1 MRREEAVLP
10 GAADEFEKLAAD
22 LRAADLALLST
33 DAGGTILFSHI
44 GEAMAGDVA
53 ADLRPGQ
60 RWQPGRSQI
69 VDKFHCHT
77 EAVPGGSGASVAS
90 VASVAVLSR
99 SSAASLYAAA
109 FARMAARLLAYR
121 AAAVGTASL
130 PEGPELAA
138 HRARLGAAAR
148 VCGSDPAMKRNLDL
162 AQHLAQRGV
171 PILLAGETGT
181 GKEVFARGLH
191 ELSHR
196 YAGPFVAVNCASI
209 PEALIESELFGYRKG
224 AFTGAAREGYR
235 GRILQADGGTL
246 FLDEIGDMP
255 LALQARLLRVLE
267 TREVVPLG
275 GEQAV
280 NVDLQVVSATHRDLA
295 AAVRAGLFREDLY
308 YRLCGMLI
316 ELPPLRRRADRRA
329 LLLRVLAEES
339 QGRAVFAPAAL
350 ELLDEH
356 AWPGNFRELRN
367 AVKVALALTADDIIR
382 PEHLPPAI
390 GNGAAA
396 PDDERGALLASIERH
411 RWNLS
416 AVARRLGISRRTL
429 YRRMHRLGILVA
441 VDGEHG

>member
-1 MRREEAVLP
+1 MRREEPVLP
-10 GAADEFEKLAAD
+10 GAADEFAKLADD
-22 LRAADLALLST
+22 LRAADLALLCT
-33 DAGGTILFSHI
+33 DACGGILFSHI

-60 RWQPGRSQI
+60 RWLPGRSQI
-69 VDKFHCHT
+69 VDKFHCHA
-77 EAVPGGSGASVAS
+77 EAVPGGDG
-90 VASVAVLSR
+90 ASVAVLSR
-99 SSAASLYAAA
+99 SSAASPYAAA
-109 FARMAARLLAYR
+109 LARMAARLVAYR
-121 AAAVGTASL
+121 AAAAGAAAL

-148 VCGSDPAMKRNLDL
+148 VCGSDPAMKRNLEL

-224 AFTGAAREGYR
+224 AFTGAARDGYR

-396 PDDERGALLASIERH
+396 PALAPGDERGALLASIERH

>member
-1 MRREEAVLP
+1 MASQPFGLA
-10 GAADEFEKLAAD
+10 GAGDEFDRLAAD
-22 LRAADLALLST
+22 LRATDLALLCVGA
-33 DAGGTILFSHI
+33 DGTIAYSCI
-44 GEAMAGDVA
+44 GEAMAGDIA

-60 RWQPGRSQI
+60 RLQPRRSEL
-69 VDKFHCHT
+69 VDQFHCHV
-77 EAVPGGSGASVAS
+77 EAVPGGAGESVAL
-90 VASVAVLSR
+90 LSR
-99 SSAASLYAAA
+99 SSAAALYAAA
-109 FARMAARLLAYR
+109 RARMAARLLALR
-121 AAAVGTASL
+121 AASAVAAAL

-148 VCGSDPAMKRNLDL
+148 VCGGDAVMKRNLEL
-162 AQHLAQRGV
+162 AQHLAQRGL

-181 GKEVFARGLH
+181 GKEVFARALH

-196 YAGPFVAVNCASI
+196 YAGPFVALNCAAL
-209 PEALIESELFGYRKG
+209 PEPLIESELFGYRQG

-235 GRILQADGGTL
+235 GRIQQADGGTL

-267 TREVVPLG
+267 TREVTPLG
-275 GEQAV
+275 GEQALR
-280 NVDLQVVSATHRDLA
+280 VDIQLVSASHRDLA
-295 AAVRAGLFREDLY
+295 AAVAAGRFREDLY

-329 LLLRVLAEES
+329 LMLAVLSEES

-350 ELLDEH
+350 DLLEAHD
-356 AWPGNFRELRN
+356 WPGNFRELRN
-367 AVKVALALTADDIIR
+367 AIKVALALSADDIIR

-390 GNGAAA
+390 GSAAA
-396 PDDERGALLASIERH
+396 PAAADERAALLAGIERH

-416 AVARRLGISRRTL
+416 AVARHLGISRRTL

-441 VDGEHG
+441 VDGGHG

>member
-1 MRREEAVLP
+1 MRREEPVLP
-10 GAADEFEKLAAD
+10 RAADEFEKLAAD
-22 LRAADLALLST
+22 LRAADLALLCT

-44 GEAMAGDVA
+44 GEAMDGDVA

-69 VDKFHCHT
+69 VDKFHCHA
-77 EAVPGGSGASVAS
+77 EAVPGAAGE
-90 VASVAVLSR
+90 SVAVLSR
-99 SSAASLYAAA
+99 SSAAAPYAAA
-109 FARMAARLLAYR
+109 LARMAARLVAYR
-121 AAAVGTASL
+121 AAAAVAVL

-171 PILLAGETGT
+171 PILLSGETGT
-181 GKEVFARGLH
+181 GKEVFARALH

-196 YAGPFVAVNCASI
+196 YAGPFVAVNCAAI

-224 AFTGAAREGYR
+224 AFTGAARGGYR

-267 TREVVPLG
+267 AREVVPLG

-280 NVDLQVVSATHRDLA
+280 NVDLQVVSATHRDLE
-295 AAVRAGLFREDLY
+295 AAVRAGRFREDLY

-329 LLLRVLAEES
+329 LLQRVLAEES
-339 QGRAVFAPAAL
+339 QGRAVLAPAAL
-350 ELLDEH
+350 ELLDAH

-367 AVKVALALTADDIIR
+367 AVKVALALTADDVIR
-382 PEHLPPAI
+382 PEHLPPAV
-390 GNGAAA
+390 AAA
-396 PDDERGALLASIERH
+396 PHIAPGDERGALLASIERH

-441 VDGEHG
+441 VDSGHG